1 MAPPNLK
8 DLLTAF
14 SPLADFL
21 AIATGD
27 GRVKIWDTV
36 NGQMQSE
43 FANIGSNPVT
53 TEGHL
58 SLDYTC
64 MKWSPSS
71 AKKGKKKGKSSLLAL
86 GTGAG
91 DVLGLDTTM
100 GQLRWKVN
108 DCHPGGVRA
117 VSFASNGRVLYS
129 TGVDGMVC
137 ELDCETGHLNGK
149 FRASKKA
156 VSSLAISS
164 DGKSLAT
171 ASAELK
177 VFNSLDRKKVQ
188 KFTGHPD
195 SVRAMMFTDDGK
207 YIISSAAG
215 ERHVTMWKCDGSNGT
230 GAAACVLSMEHPAVA
245 LDCKTFGEDTEGLSV
260 LAVSET
266 GVAYIW
272 RGQSVQELGLAKPSK
287 VTVSSEEVE
296 ILATNLRKNSK
307 LCIFAARLQDV
318 TNEDSV
324 MVLVA
329 YGNSVKPLFERLKLE
344 KKDRDIILSASDGG
358 ALLPTRYA
366 KTSVK
371 TNREGN
377 EVTALGPDNAEDAI
391 LPIPRLE
398 TPGGEK
404 RKKKHDKK
412 RRASCDL
419 EEMANGVGVDPMSLD
434 GTEQTQADENAGVVD
449 NEINEPTMEE
459 KLMKLGILDEEKENN
474 QRKSTDPSAPIAP
487 SADSVIVLLTQ
498 ALRSGDNLLLEKCL
512 SVTSSRVIKKSVI
525 SMNPTHAI
533 DLLKDLVYKLKSS
546 PGRAMSILPWIRA
559 LLLQHASY
567 IMSEESSLIVLNTLY
582 QMIDSRISVF
592 RPILQLSG
600 RLDLILSQISPN
612 EEENAPVVDSVVVYE
627 EGSDEDEELVEA
639 VADSS
644 GEESDDNDKEDVVMD
659 DGLNGNKTMHEGSE
673 SE

>member
-14 SPLADFL
+14 SPSADYL
-21 AIATGD
+21 AIAAGD
-27 GRVKIWDTV
+27 GRVKIWDTI

-43 FANIGSNPVT
+43 FAGIGSGPVM

-64 MKWSPSS
+64 MKWSPGS
-71 AKKGKKKGKSSLLAL
+71 AKKGKKKGRSSLLAL

-91 DVLGLDTTM
+91 DVLGLDSTM
-100 GQLRWKVN
+100 GQLRWRAN

-117 VSFASNGRVLYS
+117 VSFTSNGRVLYS

-149 FRASKKA
+149 FRASKKT
-156 VSSLAISS
+156 VSGLAISS
-164 DGKSLAT
+164 DGGSLA
-171 ASAELK
+171 AACAELK
-177 VFNSLDRKKVQ
+177 VFNSLDRKKLQ

-195 SVRAMMFTDDGK
+195 SVRAMLFTENGK

-245 LDCKTFGEDTEGLSV
+245 LDCMTFGENGEGLSV
-260 LAVSET
+260 LAVSEM

-272 RGQSVQELGLAKPSK
+272 RGQSVQELGLVKPSK

-296 ILATNLRKNSK
+296 TPATKPRRNSK

-318 TNEDSV
+318 ISEDSV

-329 YGNSVKPLFERLKLE
+329 YGNTVKPTFERVKLE
-344 KKDRDIILSASDGG
+344 KQDRDIILSASENG
-358 ALLPTRYA
+358 ALLPTRHA
-366 KTSVK
+366 KSSVK
-371 TNREGN
+371 TNRQGN
-377 EVTALGPDNAEDAI
+377 EVTALGPENAEDAI

-398 TPGGEK
+398 IPGSE
-404 RKKKHDKK
+404 RHKKKHEKK

-419 EEMANGVGVDPMSLD
+419 EERANGVD
-434 GTEQTQADENAGVVD
+434 GTEQADANAGVVD
-449 NEINEPTMEE
+449 DEINEPTMEE
-459 KLMKLGILDEEKENN
+459 KLMKLGILEEEKDKNPIE
-474 QRKSTDPSAPIAP
+474 STVPSAPITP
-487 SADSVIVLLTQ
+487 SADSLIIPLTQ

-512 SVTSSRVIKKSVI
+512 SVTNIKVIRKSVF
-525 SMNPTHAI
+525 SMNPSDAL
-533 DLLKDLVYKLKSS
+533 DFLKDLVYKLKSS
-546 PGRAMSILPWIRA
+546 PGRAISILPWIRA
-559 LLLQHASY
+559 VLLQHASY
-567 IMSEESSLIVLNTLY
+567 IMSEEASLIVLNTLY
-582 QMIDSRISVF
+582 QMIDSRVSVF

-600 RLDLILSQISPN
+600 RLDLIISQISPN
-612 EEENAPVVDSVVVYE
+612 EEEKSPVVDSAVVYE
-627 EGSDEDEELVEA
+627 DGSDEDEELVEA
-639 VADSS
+639 VADTS
-644 GEESDDNDKEDVVMD
+644 EDESEDNSEKDVVMD
-659 DGLNGNKTMHEGSE
+659 EVLDGNKTMHEGSE

>member
-14 SPLADFL
+14 SPSADYL
-21 AIATGD
+21 AIAAGD
-27 GRVKIWDTV
+27 GRVKIWDTI

-43 FANIGSNPVT
+43 FAGIGSGPVM

-71 AKKGKKKGKSSLLAL
+71 AKKGKKKGRSSLLAL

-91 DVLGLDTTM
+91 DVLGLDSTM
-100 GQLRWKVN
+100 GQLRWRAN

-117 VSFASNGRVLYS
+117 VSFTRNGRVLYS

-149 FRASKKA
+149 FRASKKT
-156 VSSLAISS
+156 VSGLAISS
-164 DGKSLAT
+164 DGGSLAT
-171 ASAELK
+171 ACAELK
-177 VFNSLDRKKVQ
+177 VFNSLDRKKLQ

-195 SVRAMMFTDDGK
+195 SVRAMLFTENGK

-245 LDCKTFGEDTEGLSV
+245 LDCKTFGENGEGLSV
-260 LAVSET
+260 LAVSEM

-272 RGQSVQELGLAKPSK
+272 RGQSVQELGLVKPSK

-296 ILATNLRKNSK
+296 TPATKPRRNSK

-318 TNEDSV
+318 ISEDSV

-329 YGNSVKPLFERLKLE
+329 YGNTVKPTFERVKLE
-344 KKDRDIILSASDGG
+344 KQDRDIILSASENG
-358 ALLPTRYA
+358 ALLPTRHA
-366 KTSVK
+366 KSSVK
-371 TNREGN
+371 TNRQGN
-377 EVTALGPDNAEDAI
+377 EVTALGPENAEDAI

-398 TPGGEK
+398 IPGSE
-404 RKKKHDKK
+404 RHKKKHEKK

-419 EEMANGVGVDPMSLD
+419 EERANGVD
-434 GTEQTQADENAGVVD
+434 GTEQAQADENAGVVD
-449 NEINEPTMEE
+449 DEINEPTMEE
-459 KLMKLGILDEEKENN
+459 KLMKLGILEEEKDKNPIE
-474 QRKSTDPSAPIAP
+474 STVPSAPITP
-487 SADSVIVLLTQ
+487 SADSLIIPLTQ

-512 SVTSSRVIKKSVI
+512 SVTNIKVIRKSVF
-525 SMNPTHAI
+525 SMNPSDAL
-533 DLLKDLVYKLKSS
+533 DFLKDLVYKLKSS
-546 PGRAMSILPWIRA
+546 PGRAISILPWIRA
-559 LLLQHASY
+559 VLLQHASY
-567 IMSEESSLIVLNTLY
+567 IMSEEASLIVLNTLY
-582 QMIDSRISVF
+582 QMIDSRVSVF

-600 RLDLILSQISPN
+600 RLDLIISQISPN
-612 EEENAPVVDSVVVYE
+612 EEEKAPVVDSAVVYE
-627 EGSDEDEELVEA
+627 DGSDEDEELVEA
-639 VADSS
+639 VADTS
-644 GEESDDNDKEDVVMD
+644 EDESEDNSEKDVVMD
-659 DGLNGNKTMHEGSE
+659 DVLDGNKTMHEGSE

>member
-14 SPLADFL
+14 SPSADYL
-21 AIATGD
+21 AIAAGD
-27 GRVKIWDTV
+27 GRVKIWDTI

-43 FANIGSNPVT
+43 FAGIGSGPVM

-71 AKKGKKKGKSSLLAL
+71 AKKGKKKGRSSLLAL

-91 DVLGLDTTM
+91 DVLGLDSTM
-100 GQLRWKVN
+100 GQLRWRTN

-117 VSFASNGRVLYS
+117 VSFTSNGRVLYS

-149 FRASKKA
+149 FRASKKT
-156 VSSLAISS
+156 VSGLAISS
-164 DGKSLAT
+164 DGGSLAT
-171 ASAELK
+171 ACAELK
-177 VFNSLDRKKVQ
+177 VFNSLDRKKLQ

-195 SVRAMMFTDDGK
+195 SVRAMLFTENGK

-245 LDCKTFGEDTEGLSV
+245 LDCKTFGENGEGLSV
-260 LAVSET
+260 LAVSEM

-272 RGQSVQELGLAKPSK
+272 RGQSVQELGLVKPSK

-296 ILATNLRKNSK
+296 TPATKPRRNSK

-318 TNEDSV
+318 ISEDSV

-329 YGNSVKPLFERLKLE
+329 YGNTVKPTFERVKLE
-344 KKDRDIILSASDGG
+344 KQDRDIILSASENG
-358 ALLPTRYA
+358 ALLPTRHA
-366 KTSVK
+366 KSSVK
-371 TNREGN
+371 TNRQGN
-377 EVTALGPDNAEDAI
+377 EVTALGPENAEDAI

-398 TPGGEK
+398 IPGSE
-404 RKKKHDKK
+404 RHKKKHEKK

-419 EEMANGVGVDPMSLD
+419 EERANGLD
-434 GTEQTQADENAGVVD
+434 GTEQAQADENAGVVD
-449 NEINEPTMEE
+449 DEINEPTMEE
-459 KLMKLGILDEEKENN
+459 KLMKLGILEEEKDKNPVE
-474 QRKSTDPSAPIAP
+474 SIVPSAPITP
-487 SADSVIVLLTQ
+487 SADSLIIPLTQ

-512 SVTSSRVIKKSVI
+512 SVTNIKVIRKSVF
-525 SMNPTHAI
+525 SMNPSDAL
-533 DLLKDLVYKLKSS
+533 DFLKDLVYKLKSS
-546 PGRAMSILPWIRA
+546 PGRAISILPWIRA
-559 LLLQHASY
+559 VLLQHASY
-567 IMSEESSLIVLNTLY
+567 IMSEEASLIVLNTLY
-582 QMIDSRISVF
+582 QMIDSRVSVF

-600 RLDLILSQISPN
+600 RLDLIISQISPN
-612 EEENAPVVDSVVVYE
+612 EEEKAPVVDSAVVYE
-627 EGSDEDEELVEA
+627 DGSDEDEELVEA
-639 VADSS
+639 VADTS
-644 GEESDDNDKEDVVMD
+644 EDESEDNSEKDVVMD
-659 DGLNGNKTMHEGSE
+659 DVLDGNKTMHEGGE